1 MMTQQELEKYLWGA
15 ATTLRG
21 TIDAGDYKQYI
32 FPLLFF
38 KRISDVYDEE
48 FEKALAESD
57 GDMEYAAFAENHH
70 FQIPEGARW
79 QDVREVTVNI
89 GQALQGAMRAIEQAN
104 PDTLQGI
111 FGDAS
116 WTNKE
121 RLSDAMLTNL
131 IEHYSQHTLNL
142 ANVPDDKL
150 GNAYEYLIKE
160 FADDSGHTAA
170 EFYTN
175 RTVVKLMT
183 MIMDPQP
190 GESVYDPT
198 CGSGGLLLNCA
209 LHLKDEG
216 KEYRTLKLYGQEI
229 NLLTSAIARM
239 NMFMHGIEEFEIV
252 RGDTLANPGLIE
264 NGELKKFNVILAN
277 PPYSIKSWDRQSFE
291 NDSYGRNL
299 WGTPPQGC
307 ADYAFQQHI
316 QKSLNLENG
325 RSCVLWPYGVLF
337 RDSEKEMRQKMIE
350 SDLVECVIAL
360 GKNLFYNSIMES
372 CLLITNN
379 NKPTDR
385 KGKVLFIDAREELKR
400 EKTISYLFPEHIR
413 KIHKA
418 YVDFKTEEGF
428 TYVAEDAEILAKENS
443 LNIPLYIKD
452 INGEVISEP
461 TEAYE
466 EWEVLSNKLN
476 KSMAKLFEELK

>member
-15 ATTLRG
+15 ATALRG

-48 FEKALAESD
+48 FENALAESD
-57 GDMEYAAFAENHH
+57 GDIAYAAFAENHH
-70 FQIPEGARW
+70 FQIPQGAHW
-79 QDVREVTVNI
+79 TDVRETTTNI
-89 GQALQGAMRAIEQAN
+89 GLALQNAMRAIEQAN
-104 PDTLQGI
+104 PDTLHGI

-121 RLSDAMLTNL
+121 RLSDSMLTDL
-131 IEHYSQHTLNL
+131 IEHYSQHKLNL
-142 ANVPDDKL
+142 KNVPDDKL

-209 LHLKDEG
+209 LHLKEEG

-239 NMFMHGIEEFEIV
+239 NMFMHGIEEFDIV

-264 NGELKKFNVILAN
+264 NDELKKFNVILAN
-277 PPYSIKSWDRQSFE
+277 PPYSIKSWDQKSFE
-291 NDSYGRNL
+291 SDPFGRNL

-316 QKSLNLENG
+316 QKSLDLGNG

-379 NKPTDR
+379 NKPADR
-385 KGKVLFIDAREELKR
+385 EGKILFVDAREELRR
-400 EKTISYLFPEHIR
+400 EKTISYLLPEHIE
-413 KIHKA
+413 KIHNA
-418 YVDFKTEEGF
+418 YLDFKTTEGF
-428 TYVAEDAEILAKENS
+428 TYVAEDSEILEKESS

-461 TEAYE
+461 SEAYG
-466 EWEVLSNKLN
+466 EWENSSKQLK
-476 KSMAKLFEELK
+476 KSMTNLFEVLK